1 MKLLHNVPGFRLGFA
16 EILGQMGIT
25 LHLKSR
31 EKDGKMEERTD
42 KRGTMGGK
50 KEQKNH
56 EDRSV
61 GNAFKKTQTLAP
73 LWFLLLGLPL

>member
-31 EKDGKMEERTD
+31 EKDGKVEERTD

-56 EDRSV
+56 ED
-61 GNAFKKTQTLAP
+61 
-73 LWFLLLGLPL
+73 

>member
-1 MKLLHNVPGFRLGFA
+1 MKLLHNVPGFRLEFA

-42 KRGTMGGK
+42 KRGTMGEK

-56 EDRSV
+56 EH
-61 GNAFKKTQTLAP
+61 
-73 LWFLLLGLPL
+73 

>member
-31 EKDGKMEERTD
+31 EKDGKVEERTD
-42 KRGTMGGK
+42 KRGTMGEK

-56 EDRSV
+56 ED
-61 GNAFKKTQTLAP
+61 
-73 LWFLLLGLPL
+73 